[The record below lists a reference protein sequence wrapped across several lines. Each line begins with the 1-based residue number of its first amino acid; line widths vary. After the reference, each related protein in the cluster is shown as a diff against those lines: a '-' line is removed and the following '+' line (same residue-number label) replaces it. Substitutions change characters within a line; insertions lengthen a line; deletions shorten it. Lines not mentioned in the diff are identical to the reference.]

1 MTEFLNRTQ
10 LEIIYRAAS
19 RSVLKENRE
28 AFRKYV
34 ADILRGKNEPT
45 NTDVRHACGSG
56 IIKYGRKL

>member
-1 MTEFLNRTQ
+1 MTELINRAAQ
-10 LEIIYRAAS
+10 EIINRAAS

-45 NTDVRHACGSG
+45 NTDIRHACGAG
-56 IIKYGRKL
+56 IVKYGRKL